1 MPSPTEITPTQLAR
15 LIGTPE
21 CPVLVDVCIDE
32 DFEAAPVLLPGAYRH
47 PFPQI
52 ETLVPQLLG
61 KRVIIICHKG
71 LKLSQGAAAML
82 RARGVT
88 AESLQGGVVG
98 WREAGLPEVQAKA
111 LPKLPGREE
120 SLWVTRHRPKIDRI
134 ACPWLIRRF
143 VDRQA
148 RFLFVSPS
156 EVMNVADRFGA
167 TPIDVPDVPFSHRG
181 ELCTFD
187 TMIET
192 FGLDLAPLNH
202 LATIVR
208 AADTNR
214 PDLAP
219 EAAGLL
225 AVSLGLSRQYRDDL
239 EQLEA
244 GLAIYDALYRWSR
257 DARGETHNWPVSESG
272 ISAGQDQA

>member
-21 CPVLVDVCIDE
+21 CPILIDVCIDE
-32 DFEAAPVLLPGAYRH
+32 DFEAAPHLLPTAFRH
-47 PFPQI
+47 PFGNI
-52 ETLVPQLLG
+52 ESLVPRLSD
-61 KRVIIICHKG
+61 KCVVVICHKG
-71 LKLSQGAAAML
+71 LKLSQGAAAIL
-82 RARGVT
+82 RSHGVM
-88 AESLQGGVVG
+88 AESLQGGLVG
-98 WREAGLPEVQAKA
+98 WREAGLPEVKAKA
-111 LPKLPGREE
+111 VPKLPGRDE

-143 VDRQA
+143 VDPQA

-167 TPIDVPDVPFSHRG
+167 TPFDVPDVPFSHRG

-187 TMIET
+187 TMIEA

-214 PDLAP
+214 PELAS

-225 AVSLGLSRQYRDDL
+225 AVSLGLSRQFRDDL

-244 GLAIYDALYRWSR
+244 GMAVYDALFRWSR

-272 ISAGQDQA
+272 ISAGQGET